1 MLLPLL
7 MNLDMFS
14 EPEPVTDFR
23 GTVTQALAPRFAVT
37 QAFAPRGTVTQ
48 ALAPVGD
55 AEQELFP

>member
-23 GTVTQALAPRFAVT
+23 GRAQRSAMLVYTATHE
-37 QAFAPRGTVTQ
+37 
-48 ALAPVGD
+48 
-55 AEQELFP
+55 AEQLYTATHSATIVYAAKGTRS